1 MFKQLALTSV
11 LSLLAVS
18 AFAAD
23 NAPAAVNPNPAANPA
38 ANVMANPNV
47 MTLAAATTSAE
58 PASAP
63 TAPAYTSPGPD
74 ISGSYTCTGY
84 DPFGKTNFNSTVT
97 VTKNGDTYSFQWLS
111 NGYPYN
117 LGTGIYHKDV
127 KDTISVVFWNP
138 KKPDYFGTEVFMV
151 KPDGSLTANWTVQ
164 AESQV
169 GTENCT
175 KNKS

>member
-1 MFKQLALTSV
+1 MKAIKRVILATAISTLALT
-11 LSLLAVS
+11 AY
-18 AFAAD
+18 AAD
-23 NAPAAVNPNPAANPA
+23 
-38 ANVMANPNV
+38 
-47 MTLAAATTSAE
+47 TTSKDT
-58 PASAP
+58 SAAQ
-63 TAPAYTSPGPD
+63 APAYVSPGPD
-74 ISGSYTCTGY
+74 ISGNYTCSGW

-117 LGTGIYHKDV
+117 LGTGVYHKDV
-127 KDTISVVFWNP
+127 KDVMSVVFWNP
-138 KKPDYFGTEVFMV
+138 KKPDYFGTEVFNV
-151 KPDGSLTANWTVQ
+151 KSDGSMTADWTVQ